1 MALTFVVTSLA
12 VMNICANPEKME
24 YAATADQPMKTEL
37 KSESTDE
44 Q

>member
-12 VMNICANPEKME
+12 VMNTYANPAKMD
-24 YAATADQPMKTEL
+24 YVATADQPMKTEL
-37 KSESTDE
+37 KSKSTDE